1 MKLAFNACC
10 LSALVAFAALPPRA
24 QAPVASPSAPPAV
37 EQPAAQ
43 TAAPPAVPH
52 RRYEPVAE
60 DFNSHDGYIQL
71 FDGKSLADWEGDPK
85 FWRVEDGAIVGEST
99 AENRVQNT
107 YIWRK
112 GIVAHDFDLKLEIK
126 CELNGGTG
134 IQYRSHSGIPWTR
147 PQPPD
152 MTTSNLA
159 WLLTGPQADF
169 WSSTTRGSKWFDGQV
184 YSENT
189 PLGIIAWRGEV
200 VRISPGVDP
209 MLIGGVGKRDDLE
222 TFIKPQ
228 DWNQYEVVARG
239 GTLIHIINGHV
250 MAILIDDDAADSMNN
265 SGYFGI
271 ELEQFPSK
279 VSVRNIWLK
288 KLN

>member
-1 MKLAFNACC
+1 LKLASLLCP
-10 LSALVAFAALPPRA
+10 LSGLVILAVIPAFA
-24 QAPVASPSAPPAV
+24 QAPATPPSAPPAAR
-37 EQPAAQ
+37 QPAVPNN
-43 TAAPPAVPH
+43 TPAAAPH
-52 RRYEPVAE
+52 RRYEPLVE
-60 DFNSHDGYIQL
+60 DFDYHDGYVQL
-71 FDGKSLADWEGDPK
+71 FDGKSLAEWEGDPK

-126 CELNGGTG
+126 CEFNGGTG

-169 WSSTTRGSKWFDGQV
+169 WSSTTRGSKLFDGQV

-200 VRISPGVDP
+200 ARISPGVDP
-209 MLIGGVGKRDDLE
+209 MLIGSVGKRDDLE
-222 TFIKPQ
+222 SFIKPG

-250 MAILIDDDAADSMNN
+250 MAILIDDDASDSMNKP
-265 SGYFGI
+265 GYFGI
-271 ELEQFPSK
+271 ELEQFPAK

-288 KLN
+288 KIN